1 MPEATRTTKRI
12 HFPLKA
18 MTNTYSPA
26 HELFDAEATVP
37 AAVPR
42 VRYPSPPA
50 GIRWLRLQLKVLS
63 AVAPGLAYRLAWKLF
78 VTPRRL
84 PLKDWEAPA
93 LAGARRRTV
102 AHDTGS
108 VAVYEWGPATGPAVV
123 LVHGWEHRTSFWW
136 AWVQPLVAAGYRVVA
151 LDGPA
156 HGASGGKQVT
166 LIGYG
171 GAVQAV
177 VNTVGEVRAIVA
189 HSFGGAS
196 VAGLPVRLPNG
207 ALLPRLVLLSAPE
220 GPRAVAGRF
229 ADFLYL
235 SNDFVEW
242 FASHVQKATGRSAD
256 SFAAAATGPT
266 MGVEK
271 VLVLH
276 DEDDEI
282 IPIVE
287 GRQIAAAWPGAV
299 LHATRGLGHNR
310 ILRDAGVV
318 QTALAFIV

>member
-1 MPEATRTTKRI
+1 
-12 HFPLKA
+12 

-26 HELFDAEATVP
+26 HELLGAETPVP
-37 AAVPR
+37 TTAPR

-50 GIRWLRLQLKVLS
+50 GVRWLRLQLKVLS
-63 AVAPGLAYRLAWKLF
+63 AVAPALAYRLAWKLF
-78 VTPRRL
+78 ITPRRL
-84 PLKDWEAPA
+84 PVKDWETPA
-93 LAGARRRTV
+93 LAAARRRTV
-102 AHDTGS
+102 AHETGP
-108 VAVYEWGPATGPAVV
+108 VAVYEWGPAAGPAVV
-123 LVHGWEHRTSFWW
+123 LVHGWEHRASFWR

-156 HGASGGKQVT
+156 HGASAGRQVT
-166 LIGYG
+166 LVGFG
-171 GAVQAV
+171 RVVQAV
-177 VNTVGEVRAIVA
+177 VDTVGEVRAIVA

-196 VAGLPVRLPNG
+196 VAGLPVRLPTG
-207 ALLPRLVLLSAPE
+207 EPLPRLVLLSTPE

-229 ADFLYL
+229 ADFLHL
-235 SNDFVEW
+235 SNDFVVW
-242 FASHVQKATGRSAD
+242 FAQNVERATGRSAE

-266 MGVEK
+266 MGAEK

-282 IPIVE
+282 IPISE

-299 LHATRGLGHNR
+299 MHATRGLGHTR

-318 QTALAFIV
+318 QSALAFIA